1 MLDTKET
8 SYNQVQR
15 WFENRGWQPF
25 DFQLEAW
32 KAYDSG
38 LSGLVNA
45 PTGSGK
51 TYSLLVP
58 ALIPLAKGEKGL
70 RILWVTPIRAL
81 AKEIELSARRIVE
94 GLDWPIDVGSRTGDT
109 PTAVRARQKRSIPQV
124 LITTPESI
132 HVLFAQT
139 DYQEIFGDLDA
150 IIVDEWHELIG
161 SKRGVQMELAISR
174 LRSLSPGLKI
184 WGISATIGNLEQAVE
199 VLLGPEKAGDGILI
213 RSFTEKE
220 IEVKTLLPDDI
231 STMPWSGHIGIKM
244 VDKVLPVIR
253 ESSSTLIFTN
263 TRAQCEIWFHRLL
276 DHAPD
281 LAGTIAMHHGSIS
294 RELRSWVEDAL
305 YNGDLKAVVC
315 TSSLDLG
322 VDFRPVE
329 TIVQVGG
336 PKGVARFIQRAGRS
350 GHQPG
355 AASKIYFL
363 PTHSLELIEAA
374 ALRQAVKEN
383 YLEDRVPYVLSF
395 DVLIQYLM
403 TLAVSCGFNADSV
416 LAEIRNTYSFSLI
429 SDEEWRWCLRFFST
443 GGASLG
449 AYPQF
454 KKAEL
459 IEGSYVVADKKIAR
473 RHKLSIGT
481 IVGDHMLVVKYNRGA
496 NIGNIEES
504 FVSRILPGQT
514 FWFAGRNLELIRI
527 KDMAAIVKNSGK
539 KSGRVAVWGGGRL
552 SFSSHMS
559 DMLRRKLTEVV
570 EGRVRDVELL
580 YLKPLIE
587 IQAERSIVPHEGQ
600 LLIESFET
608 DEGYHLV
615 IFPFEGRLVHEGL
628 AYLVAYRI
636 SLIQPMSFSM
646 AFNDYGFELL
656 SDIPIPLDKALGKDL
671 FHSENVIEHL
681 QSSINSGEMAGRKFR
696 DIAIIS
702 GLVFRGYP
710 GMPVRDRHLQSS
722 SSLIYQ
728 VFQDHDPDNLL
739 LRQAYTEV
747 INHQL
752 EMERFKL
759 LLKRLKQMEL
769 VVTHPEIPT
778 PFAFPIM
785 ADRLRQKM
793 STENVESVLERLS
806 LDYS

>member
-1 MLDTKET
+1 LLDTKET